1 MFWEKVYDA
10 TCNLAFWLFMKLN
23 IKWLFRRVDFTIM
36 SPKDQK
42 IYRDLIEK
50 YKMTDFEW
58 KIIQN
63 SAYRESFVPNETNV
77 LGRPTEPIAAVEHDK
92 RVEAVNYNID
102 DSLWSMEELVELAN
116 YRNSNSYKHSRILEM
131 VEYYSKHYVLMIFGL
146 EAYE

>member
-63 SAYRESFVPNETNV
+63 SAYRESFIPNETNV
-77 LGRPTEPIAAVEHDK
+77 LGRPTESSAAREHDEK
-92 RVEAVNYNID
+92 VESVNYNID
-102 DSLWSMEELVELAN
+102 DSLWSIEELINLSH
-116 YRNSNSYKHSRILEM
+116 YRNQEQKRNRILEM
-131 VEYYSKHYVLMIFGL
+131 AEYYSKHYVLMILGL